1 MLKDYANQIYAL
13 GMGNQ
18 SVFNFYSDAFNYLN
32 DYPFFTSYSAART
45 WCKHHVVGCFIKAQN
60 RVDLVSDNK
69 VVLFDGLYFVLPH
82 LAKQEF
88 LAMLKKGLNSFDE
101 DIRFNAFI
109 DYTSNELARDGVNIP
124 KNLFNE
130 VKK

>member
-1 MLKDYANQIYAL
+1 MLKDYADQIYVL

-32 DYPFFTSYSAART
+32 DYPMFTSYSAART

-109 DYTSNELARDGVNIP
+109 DYTSDELARDGVEIP
-124 KNLFNE
+124 K
-130 VKK
+130 